1 MVSSL
6 ATVFADFLKL
16 LGWRGDAALFSLTGI
31 ANLCIAAVLV
41 LAGMMTVRVYRSLDT
56 RERASRMQKRMLQ
69 YAFAALGVNLFCFVF
84 IKGAY
89 LNRYL
94 ILAVLFFIPVLTIVV
109 ARERS
114 LRLRWAFLLFFVMM
128 LGTAGGHFLMETR
141 AQQPGV
147 EQREADMMDTADFLI
162 GEGYTHGYGD
172 FWVVRVMQ
180 ERTGGTL
187 TFTGVRQ
194 IETEEGAVCPVSLEM
209 IRWLEPQDASHMDA
223 CPGKTFLVLTRGQEQ
238 TLAPWLAMTG
248 APLIHE
254 NGQYAAYGFDSSEA
268 LIGFMLL
275 GQMKLEN
282 ADCDQG
288 VFTLQAG
295 GRMRV
300 PTGFREAGD
309 YVLSFTCEGEPGEGS
324 RAAAYATR
332 HFEVIGEQAIVPGE
346 NALTFTLHADDP
358 YFMLLLTSGEA
369 QKLTISGIRL
379 HKAQDLP

>member
-1 MVSSL
+1 
-6 ATVFADFLKL
+6 
-16 LGWRGDAALFSLTGI
+16 
-31 ANLCIAAVLV
+31 
-41 LAGMMTVRVYRSLDT
+41 
-56 RERASRMQKRMLQ
+56 
-69 YAFAALGVNLFCFVF
+69 
-84 IKGAY
+84 
-89 LNRYL
+89 
-94 ILAVLFFIPVLTIVV
+94 
-109 ARERS
+109 
-114 LRLRWAFLLFFVMM
+114 MM

-209 IRWLEPQDASHMDA
+209 IRWLEPQNASHMDA

-282 ADCDQG
+282 AACEGG

-309 YVLSFTCEGEPGEGS
+309 YVLSFTCEVEPGEGS

-332 HFEVIGEQAIVPGE
+332 HFEVIGEQAIVSGE